1 MTKLNENRRDVKIA
15 ILETKLTA
23 LSEDV
28 KEIKDNHLAHIY
40 DRLGTVEKKLAQYVG
55 GLAVLILILQFAFPL
70 ILKLIN

>member
-1 MTKLNENRRDVKIA
+1 MVKTFETKRDVKIA

-55 GLAVLILILQFAFPL
+55 GLAVLIFILQFVLPVF
-70 ILKLIN
+70 LKLIN